1 MLIVVEKVLRGK
13 EIRRIISIKKITD
26 DELEVIKKEQSK
38 KKIDNELE
46 IKEKEIEEELKVTE
60 ERSSEESNKE
70 INDLQQKNVEDIKE
84 ENDEQIIIK
93 EDTKQK

>member
-38 KKIDNELE
+38 KKVDDELE
-46 IKEKEIEEELKVTE
+46 VKEK
-60 ERSSEESNKE
+60 
-70 INDLQQKNVEDIKE
+70 
-84 ENDEQIIIK
+84 
-93 EDTKQK
+93 

>member
-46 IKEKEIEEELKVTE
+46 IKEKQIEEELKATE
-60 ERSSEESNKE
+60 ESSSEESNKE
-70 INDLQQKNVEDIKE
+70 INDLQQKNVEDIKK
-84 ENDEQIIIK
+84 EN
-93 EDTKQK
+93 

>member
-46 IKEKEIEEELKVTE
+46 IKEK
-60 ERSSEESNKE
+60 
-70 INDLQQKNVEDIKE
+70 
-84 ENDEQIIIK
+84 
-93 EDTKQK
+93 

>member
-13 EIRRIISIKKITD
+13 EIRRIISVKKITD

-70 INDLQQKNVEDIKE
+70 INGLQQKNVEDIKK
-84 ENDEQIIIK
+84 EN
-93 EDTKQK
+93 